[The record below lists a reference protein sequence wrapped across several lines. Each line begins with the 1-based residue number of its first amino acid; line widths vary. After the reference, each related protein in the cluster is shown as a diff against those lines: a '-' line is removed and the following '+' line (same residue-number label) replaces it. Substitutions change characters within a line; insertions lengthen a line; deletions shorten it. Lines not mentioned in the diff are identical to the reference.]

1 MSNSGKLLKIASL
14 IMITLA
20 CFFVCLHFLYRYDN
34 KYTAKGLQPV
44 SGMLCLSEE
53 DLAGRQ
59 LYFLTRQ
66 WQFYPDVLLTPED
79 FKGKTPDIY
88 MRYITIGEYNNF
100 SMDNPAR
107 STRGS
112 ATYRL
117 LLSLPSTP
125 RSYTLALPEIFSS
138 YSLYIGG
145 EKILQLGDPDPDN
158 YLARIGNRTVSFT
171 ASGVTELLLQVTN
184 YSHFYSGLTYPP
196 LLGEPY
202 AVNRL
207 LNIRLLIALSAL
219 ICTVLCGLLSLY
231 FSLMAKQSITVIFAL
246 LCLCLA
252 GYTSYPLLYTYF
264 TISLQPWYMLE
275 LLCIYGMYLL
285 IIILQRYL
293 PGKKPH
299 LYSTMLLLLSLFCAA
314 VILYCLFP
322 PHQEILHI
330 IFSRVSLAVKI
341 LTALYLLWHAAST
354 VYYGETDSWLLL
366 TCTTIFAASLLSDLL
381 MPYYEPI
388 LGKWF
393 PEYGGLILVGAI
405 GYTLWKDFTLSY
417 QFRLTFAEEKRQLT
431 KQVAIQKAHYLELTE
446 KIEESAKQRHDQR
459 HHLRTLYSFLS
470 AGETRKAMDY
480 LETYILT
487 TMGQERAILCSNLVI
502 DAILQYY
509 KNLCDRQGIA
519 FEAKMEFPPDLPVSD
534 TELSILF
541 GNLLENAWE
550 ACCREKTNQYITV
563 RGKYKKGK
571 LYVQLENSCTSPP
584 LIKKGKF
591 ISSKNGKYGL
601 GTQSVRNVVSQYDG
615 LVEFDQT
622 DQSFRVSVIL
632 PLPAGNAQST

>member
-1 MSNSGKLLKIASL
+1 MNHSGKLLKIASL
-14 IMITLA
+14 ISVTLA
-20 CFFVCLHFLYRYDN
+20 CFFICLFLLYRYDN

-44 SGMLCLSEE
+44 NGMLCLSGE
-53 DLAGRQ
+53 DLAVRQ

-66 WQFYPDVLLTPED
+66 WQFYPDVLLFPED
-79 FKGKTPDIY
+79 FKEKTPENY

-100 SMDNPAR
+100 SMNTPSR

-117 LLSLPSTP
+117 LLSLPEEP
-125 RSYTLALPEIFSS
+125 RTYTLALPEIFSS

-145 EKILQLGDPDPDN
+145 EPLLRLGNPDPDN

-184 YSHFYSGLTYPP
+184 KTHFYSGLTYPP
-196 LLGEPY
+196 VLGDPY
-202 AVNRL
+202 AVSRL

-231 FSLMAKQSITVIFAL
+231 FSLTAKQSITVIFAL

-264 TISLQPWYMLE
+264 TVGPQPWYMLE
-275 LLCIYGMYLL
+275 LLSIYGMYLL

-293 PGKKPH
+293 PGKRPR
-299 LYSTMLLLLSLFCAA
+299 LYSAMLLLLSLFCAA
-314 VILYCLFP
+314 VLLYCLFP
-322 PHQEILHI
+322 PRQEILHV
-330 IFSRVSLAVKI
+330 IFSRMSSAVKI
-341 LTALYLLWHAAST
+341 LTALYLLWHAASA

-366 TCTTIFAASLLSDLL
+366 TCTTIFAASLLADLL
-381 MPYYEPI
+381 MPCYEPI

-393 PEYGGLILVGAI
+393 PEYGGLILVGAM

-417 QFRLTFAEEKRQLT
+417 QLRLTFAEEKRQLT
-431 KQVAIQKAHYLELTE
+431 RQVAIQKAHYLELTE

-480 LETYILT
+480 LETYILA
-487 TMGQERAILCSNLVI
+487 TMGQERAVLCSNLVI

-509 KNLCDRQGIA
+509 KNLCGNRGIV
-519 FEAKMEFPPDLPVSD
+519 FEAMMELPPTLPVTD

-550 ACCREKTNQYITV
+550 ACCREKTNQFITI
-563 RGKYKKGK
+563 RGKCKKGK

-591 ISSKNGKYGL
+591 ISSKTGKYGL
-601 GTQSVRNVVSQYDG
+601 GTQSVQNVVSQYDG
-615 LVEFDQT
+615 LVEFDHT
-622 DQSFRVSVIL
+622 NQSFRVSVIL
-632 PLPAGNAQST
+632 PLPAGNTQTP

>member
-1 MSNSGKLLKIASL
+1 MSNSGKLLRIASL
-14 IMITLA
+14 ISVTLA
-20 CFFVCLHFLYRYDN
+20 CFFICLFLLYRYDN

-44 SGMLCLSEE
+44 NGMLCLSEE

-79 FKGKTPDIY
+79 FKEKTPEIY
-88 MRYITIGEYNNF
+88 MCYITIGEYNNF
-100 SMDNPAR
+100 SMNNPER
-107 STRGS
+107 NIRGS

-117 LLSLPSTP
+117 LLSLPETP
-125 RSYTLALPEIFSS
+125 RTYTLALPEIFSS

-145 EKILQLGDPDPDN
+145 ELLSQLGNPDPDN
-158 YLARIGNRTVSFT
+158 YLACIGNRTVSFT

-184 YSHFYSGLTYPP
+184 HTHFYSGLTYPP
-196 LLGEPY
+196 VLGEPY
-202 AVNRL
+202 AVSRL

-231 FSLMAKQSITVIFAL
+231 FSLTAKQSITVIFAL

-252 GYTSYPLLYTYF
+252 GYISYPLLYTYF
-264 TISLQPWYMLE
+264 TVGPQPWYMLE

-293 PGKKPH
+293 PGKKPR
-299 LYSTMLLLLSLFCAA
+299 LYSAMLLLLSLFCAA
-314 VILYCLFP
+314 VFLYCLFP
-322 PHQEILHI
+322 PRQEVLHV
-330 IFSRVSLAVKI
+330 IFSRVSFAVKI

-366 TCTTIFAASLLSDLL
+366 TCTTIFAASLLADRL

-393 PEYGGLILVGAI
+393 TEYGGLILVGAM

-431 KQVAIQKAHYLELTE
+431 RQVAIQKAHYLELTE

-480 LETYILT
+480 LETYILD
-487 TMGQERAILCSNLVI
+487 TMGQERAVLCSNLVI

-509 KNLCDRQGIA
+509 KNLCTRKGIT
-519 FEAKMEFPPDLPVSD
+519 FETTMELPPTLPVSD

-550 ACCREKTNQYITV
+550 ACCREKANQFIV
-563 RGKYKKGK
+563 IRGKCKKGK

-601 GTQSVRNVVSQYDG
+601 GTQSVQNVVSQYDG
-615 LVEFDQT
+615 LVEFDHTEQI
-622 DQSFRVSVIL
+622 FRVSVIL
-632 PLPAGNAQST
+632 PLPAVPSQTS

>member
-1 MSNSGKLLKIASL
+1 MSNSGKLLRIASL
-14 IMITLA
+14 ISVTLA
-20 CFFVCLHFLYRYDN
+20 CFFICLLLLYRYDN

-44 SGMLCLSEE
+44 NGMLCLSEE

-79 FKGKTPDIY
+79 FKEKTPEIY
-88 MRYITIGEYNNF
+88 MCYTTIGEYNNF
-100 SMDNPAR
+100 SMNNPGR
-107 STRGS
+107 NIRGS

-117 LLSLPSTP
+117 LLSLPETP
-125 RSYTLALPEIFSS
+125 RTYTLALPEIFSS

-145 EKILQLGDPDPDN
+145 ELLSQLGNPDPDN
-158 YLARIGNRTVSFT
+158 YLACIGNRTVSFT

-184 YSHFYSGLTYPP
+184 HTHFYSGLTYPTI
-196 LLGEPY
+196 LGEPY
-202 AVNRL
+202 AVSRL

-231 FSLMAKQSITVIFAL
+231 FSLTAKQSITVIFAL

-252 GYTSYPLLYTYF
+252 GYISYPLLYTYF
-264 TISLQPWYMLE
+264 TVGPQPWYMLE

-293 PGKKPH
+293 PGKKPR
-299 LYSTMLLLLSLFCAA
+299 LYSAMLLLLSLFCAA
-314 VILYCLFP
+314 VFLYCLFP
-322 PHQEILHI
+322 PRQEVLHV
-330 IFSRVSLAVKI
+330 IFSRVSFAVKI

-366 TCTTIFAASLLSDLL
+366 TCTTIFAASLLADRL

-393 PEYGGLILVGAI
+393 TEYGGLILVGAM

-431 KQVAIQKAHYLELTE
+431 RQVAIQKAHYLELTE

-480 LETYILT
+480 LETYILD
-487 TMGQERAILCSNLVI
+487 TMGQERAVLCSNLVI

-509 KNLCDRQGIA
+509 KNLCTRKGIT
-519 FEAKMEFPPDLPVSD
+519 FETTMELPPTLPVSD

-550 ACCREKTNQYITV
+550 ACCREKANQFIV
-563 RGKYKKGK
+563 IRGKCKKGK

-601 GTQSVRNVVSQYDG
+601 GTQSVQNVVSQYDG
-615 LVEFDQT
+615 LVEFDHTEQI
-622 DQSFRVSVIL
+622 FRVSVIL
-632 PLPAGNAQST
+632 PLPAVPSQIS

>member
-1 MSNSGKLLKIASL
+1 
-14 IMITLA
+14 
-20 CFFVCLHFLYRYDN
+20 
-34 KYTAKGLQPV
+34 
-44 SGMLCLSEE
+44 
-53 DLAGRQ
+53 
-59 LYFLTRQ
+59 
-66 WQFYPDVLLTPED
+66 
-79 FKGKTPDIY
+79 

-117 LLSLPSTP
+117 LLSLPGTP

-202 AVNRL
+202 AVSPAVEYPAAHRSVRPDLHGFVRAAFPVLQPDGKAVHHDYFRASVPVSGRVYQLSPALYLFHHKPPALVYAGASVHLRHVSADYHPAAISAGEKAPPL
-207 LNIRLLIALSAL
+207 LRHAATAFPVLRCGHSLLPVSAPS
-219 ICTVLCGLLSLY
+219 GN
-231 FSLMAKQSITVIFAL
+231 
-246 LCLCLA
+246 
-252 GYTSYPLLYTYF
+252 TSYN
-264 TISLQPWYMLE
+264 
-275 LLCIYGMYLL
+275 
-285 IIILQRYL
+285 
-293 PGKKPH
+293 
-299 LYSTMLLLLSLFCAA
+299 
-314 VILYCLFP
+314 
-322 PHQEILHI
+322 
-330 IFSRVSLAVKI
+330 FSRVSFAVKI

-354 VYYGETDSWLLL
+354 VYYGETVPGLLL
-366 TCTTIFAASLLSDLL
+366 TCTIIFAASLLSDLL

-519 FEAKMEFPPDLPVSD
+519 FETKMELPPDLPVSD

-632 PLPAGNAQST
+632 PLPAENAQST